1 VSVVSK
7 LKKRFVPIIL
17 IGTVSLLLGGCVY
30 LRLLELKK
38 QLSHFDENF
47 SVPPTEDLTLQ
58 CRHPLLQP
66 SDLRWL
72 GAVPKTITAREGGED
87 WLVRWVKE
95 AASGINEEF
104 VYDMVLH
111 LRFVDGRMVEVQI
124 PKRHL
129 AYVSKDLLVNML
141 RSTGAAKV
149 DRDDHAADAQTE
161 TSAAVPPPNLS
172 TIKAM
177 LGDPTSKQTT
187 AGRIIQLY
195 RYRLDIAN
203 TTAKPIEATFVF
215 DAASGELRKFT
226 ARLPRG
232 TLNYDFK
239 PAAPSQ
245 SKEPAR
251 DSTQQPPAKAS
262 S

>member
-1 VSVVSK
+1 M
-7 LKKRFVPIIL
+7 LL
-17 IGTVSLLLGGCVY
+17 IGIVSLLLGGCVY

-47 SVPPTEDLTLQ
+47 AVPPTEDLTLQ
-58 CRHPLLQP
+58 CLHPLLQP
-66 SDLRWL
+66 GDLRWL
-72 GAVPKTITAREGGED
+72 GAVPKSITPREGGED
-87 WLVRWVKE
+87 WVVRWVKE
-95 AASGINEEF
+95 TDSGIKEEF
-104 VYDMVLH
+104 VYDMVLN

-129 AYVSKDLLVNML
+129 AYVSKDLLVAML

-161 TSAAVPPPNLS
+161 TSATVPPPNLS

-177 LGDPTSKQTT
+177 LGEPTSKQTT
-187 AGRIIQLY
+187 AGHIIQLY
-195 RYRLDIAN
+195 RYRLDVAA

-232 TLNYDFK
+232 TLNYGFK
-239 PAAPSQ
+239 SAAPSRPNE
-245 SKEPAR
+245 SAPESAH
-251 DSTQQPPAKAS
+251 QPPAGAS
-262 S
+262 Y